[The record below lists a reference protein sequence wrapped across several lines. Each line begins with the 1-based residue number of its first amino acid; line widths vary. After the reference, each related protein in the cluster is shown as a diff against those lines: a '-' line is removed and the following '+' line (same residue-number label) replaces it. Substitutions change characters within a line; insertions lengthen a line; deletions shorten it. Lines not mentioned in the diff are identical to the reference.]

1 MYGMRG
7 RLRGS
12 YARATSY
19 HPDRLILKFKIPT
32 ADARY
37 PTPAFHMYV
46 VREIQLEFHR
56 VLW

>member
-1 MYGMRG
+1 MRG

-19 HPDRLILKFKIPT
+19 HPDRLILRFKIPT